1 MTFIKTI
8 LFLFILLF
16 FASCASNNV
25 YIKNEQN
32 KNSFIE
38 KANNGDLEA
47 MISLNQ
53 YYNFPHTKEGLFYYN
68 KWFKNIS
75 KKNKENNILKLASI
89 YGKYQDM
96 FPNGEEKVTTLFSY
110 INNKKNYK
118 AKFELIKYYLSKP
131 YSRNKHK
138 INKIHGKII
147 SHLNEEELNDLLS
160 IYFKNR
166 IRKLQKETTVF
177 IMIQRY
183 RISNKNCL
191 AILEANPF
199 SRNNHINEYLKKDI
213 LKSKNIDDIM
223 TLAIMDR
230 KAYKIKKAI
239 NNFKYILE
247 LDKNNG
253 KAQFELGK
261 IYEKGSQRY
270 NIKKD
275 IEKSL
280 KYYELASSNSYI
292 DATTLLFNIYSKKVE
307 DKNKYF
313 RIKKE
318 LEKSDQ
324 GLLTLASYYQSKYQT
339 EKSIR
344 ILEKLANK
352 GNIKALVKLAL
363 KKNKS
368 VRYNPEE
375 EYHSKDWLVYI
386 KNSKDSKII
395 NYLYT
400 EMYRYRYKYKFR
412 SELSKYEESRLQSK
426 DILVLRNIL
435 EKTKSIKH
443 RIAALNTLVEYKDV
457 KAIKAL
463 SKIYKRTN
471 ITKGMALIN
480 VLVDLGDKKTIYD
493 LAKHLNRSN
502 IQKDKIKSL
511 EYFIRLAKQGHVSS
525 LKYLSNYYTKLKNN
539 SEKDFKQ
546 ALYWSEIL
554 ANKNELTYI
563 NRMIYLYKK
572 ANNNMRNKEKE
583 DYWKKKKKI
592 IINERNI

>member
-1 MTFIKTI
+1 MTLPKTL

-25 YIKNEQN
+25 YLKSEKEKNTFIK
-32 KNSFIE
+32 

-110 INNKKNYK
+110 INNKKDYK
-118 AKFELIKYYLSKP
+118 EKFELIKYYLSKP
-131 YSRNKHK
+131 YSRNKYK
-138 INKIHGKII
+138 INKIHEKII
-147 SHLNEEELNDLLS
+147 RHLNEEELNVLLS

-177 IMIQRY
+177 IIIQRY

-307 DKNKYF
+307 DRNKYF

-324 GLLTLASYYQSKYQT
+324 GLLTLAFYYQSKYQIK
-339 EKSIR
+339 KSIR

-352 GNIKALVKLAL
+352 GNIKALVRLAL
-363 KKNKS
+363 KRKKI
-368 VRYNPEE
+368 VRYNPETN
-375 EYHSKDWLVYI
+375 YHSKNWLVYI
-386 KNSKDSKII
+386 KNSKDSEII
-395 NYLYT
+395 NYLYK
-400 EMYRYRYKYKFR
+400 EMYTYTYKYRFS
-412 SELSKYEESRLQSK
+412 SELLKYEESRLQSK
-426 DILVLRNIL
+426 DILVLRNIIL
-435 EKTKSIKH
+435 KTRSQKY
-443 RIAALNTLVEYKDV
+443 RLAALKTLVEYKDV
-457 KAIKAL
+457 KSIKAL
-463 SKIYKRTN
+463 SKIYKRTS
-471 ITKGMALIN
+471 IIKSMALIHI
-480 VLVDLGDKKTIYD
+480 LVELGDKKTIYE
-493 LAKHLNRSN
+493 LAKYLNRSN
-502 IQKDKIKSL
+502 IQKDKIKAL
-511 EYFIRLAKQGHVSS
+511 EYFTRLAKQGHIGAI
-525 LKYLSNYYTKLKNN
+525 KHLSNY
-539 SEKDFKQ
+539 
-546 ALYWSEIL
+546 
-554 ANKNELTYI
+554 
-563 NRMIYLYKK
+563 
-572 ANNNMRNKEKE
+572 
-583 DYWKKKKKI
+583 
-592 IINERNI
+592 